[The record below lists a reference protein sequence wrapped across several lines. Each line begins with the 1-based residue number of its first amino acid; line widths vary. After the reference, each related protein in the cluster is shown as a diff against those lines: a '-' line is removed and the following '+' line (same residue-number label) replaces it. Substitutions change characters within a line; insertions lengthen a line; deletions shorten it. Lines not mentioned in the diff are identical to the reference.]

1 MVWLRLGLSA
11 AAIVLAGVKLA
22 QYGDT
27 IAEKTGL
34 GGMFVGVLL
43 MALGTS
49 LPEVIT
55 AINSIRQAV
64 PNLTAGDLFGS
75 CMYNML
81 LLAVLDI
88 LFRNARILRRVAL
101 THALTAA
108 LAVSL
113 IGLVAFFILADLDF
127 QIGWVGVD
135 SLVVIAVYVAGMRL
149 IHLEA
154 QRSGAVEGRHEA
166 SVRASL
172 RQVWRPLLGFAVATG
187 VMILAVPHMVAS
199 SVEIAEITGLGTG
212 FVGIILVAMITSLP
226 ELVSAIA
233 AVRLGAFD
241 LAVGNL
247 FGSNVFNMFALA
259 LVDGFYAHGRLL
271 ATIDP
276 AFVLAGLVAL
286 LLTSLGLI
294 GNLARLERRVL
305 FVELDA
311 LLLIVGYF
319 AGLWFLYTRGVGH

>member
-1 MVWLRLGLSA
+1 MVWLRLGISA
-11 AAIVLAGVKLA
+11 TVIVLAGIKLA

-27 IAEKTGL
+27 IAEQTGL
-34 GGMFVGVLL
+34 GGMFIGVLL

-55 AINSIRQAV
+55 AISSIRQAV

-81 LLAVLDI
+81 LLAVLDM
-88 LFRNARILRRVAL
+88 LFRQARILRRVAL

-113 IGLVAFFILADLDF
+113 IGLVAFFILADLDW
-127 QIGWVGVD
+127 QIGWIGVD
-135 SLVVIAVYVAGMRL
+135 SLIVIAVYVGGLRL

-154 QRSGAVEGRHEA
+154 RRTGLVSGQAEPIERVP
-166 SVRASL
+166 L
-172 RQVWRPLLGFAVATG
+172 RGLWRPLLGFAVATAAM
-187 VMILAVPHMVAS
+187 VVAVPHMVSS
-199 SVEIAEITGLGTG
+199 SVEIAEITGLGAG

-259 LVDGFYAHGRLL
+259 FVDGFYAHGRLL

-276 AFVLAGLVAL
+276 AFALAGLVAL

-294 GNLARLERRVL
+294 GNLARLERRIL

-319 AGLWFLYTRGVGH
+319 AGLWFLYTRGIGH